1 MDEACPRRVAGQTLR
16 VSAAASDLMLRI
28 QCHRRMAGLPAGK
41 VTTEAQI
48 AAEAHGTYLEQNE
61 VLSEENALGS
71 ALYYESGGGKAFT
84 GQTAGDR
91 LERTGAVG
99 AGAAWETWERVLR
112 VTDDPDELFRD
123 PWSREAL
130 LQPAWIGAGA
140 DVIPYPIVIP
150 DTVGDVDDTDV
161 EVDRLYINLVYGMP
175 SYKAM
180 VRPVVYPVDGQVDVP
195 TSYTPSD
202 DPDNPLAVAPEIG
215 FPITI
220 SVGSDRLSSGSN
232 PYQLALGAS
241 RMVDEDGLV
250 IDLVT
255 TNPLQLRSGDLRTS
269 VVLAAREP
277 LRPGVVYKLEANITW
292 NLRSAQVRTS
302 FRTAL
307 PGDEQP

>member
-1 MDEACPRRVAGQTLR
+1 
-16 VSAAASDLMLRI
+16 MLRI
-28 QCHRRMAGLPAGK
+28 QCHRRLVGLPAGK

-48 AAEAHGTYLEQNE
+48 AAEAHGTYLEMNE
-61 VLSEENALGS
+61 VLSDANALGS
-71 ALYYESGGGKAFT
+71 ALYIESAGGEAFN

-99 AGAAWETWERVLR
+99 QGAEWETWERVLLA
-112 VTDDPDELFRD
+112 TDDPDELFRD

-130 LQPAWIGAGA
+130 LQPAWIGAGV
-140 DVIPYPIVIP
+140 DVIPYPIP
-150 DTVGDVDDTDV
+150 DPILDPADTPAEEDDAL
-161 EVDRLYINLVYGMP
+161 EVDRLYINLVYAMP

-180 VRPVVYPVDGQVDVP
+180 IRPLVYPTDGQLDVP
-195 TSYTPSD
+195 TSYTPSG
-202 DPDNPLAVAPEIG
+202 DPDNPLAVATEIG

-220 SVGSDRLSSGSN
+220 SVGSDRLSGGSN

-255 TNPLQLRSGDLRTS
+255 MNPQSSRSGDLRTS

-277 LRPGVVYKLEANITW
+277 LRPGVVYDLEASVTW

>member
-1 MDEACPRRVAGQTLR
+1 MV
-16 VSAAASDLMLRI
+16 
-28 QCHRRMAGLPAGK
+28 GLSAGK

-61 VLSEENALGS
+61 VLSDENALGS
-71 ALYYESGGGKAFT
+71 ALYVESGGGEAFN

-99 AGAAWETWERVLR
+99 GGADWETWERVLL

-130 LQPAWIGAGA
+130 LQPAWIGAGV
-140 DVIPYPIVIP
+140 DLIPYPIVLP
-150 DTVGDVDDTDV
+150 DTVDTDTV
-161 EVDRLYINLVYGMP
+161 DTDIDDAEVDRLYINLVYGMP

-180 VRPVVYPVDGQVDVP
+180 VRPVVYPVDGQLDVP

-202 DPDNPLAVAPEIG
+202 TADNPLAVAPEIG

-220 SVGSDRLSSGSN
+220 TVGSDRVSSGSN
-232 PYQLALGAS
+232 PYGLALGAA

-250 IDLVT
+250 LDLVT
-255 TNPLQLRSGDLRTS
+255 MNPQQLRSGDLRTS
-269 VVLAAREP
+269 IVVAAREP
-277 LRPGVVYKLEANITW
+277 LRPGVVYKLEANVTW

>member
-1 MDEACPRRVAGQTLR
+1 MLR
-16 VSAAASDLMLRI
+16 V
-28 QCHRRMAGLPAGK
+28 QCHRQMAGLPAGK
-41 VTTEAQI
+41 VTTQAQI

-61 VLSEENALGS
+61 VLSDENALGS
-71 ALYYESGGGKAFT
+71 ALYIESGGGEAFT

-99 AGAAWETWERVLR
+99 AGADWETWERVLLA
-112 VTDDPDELFRD
+112 TDDPDELFRD

-130 LQPAWIGAGA
+130 LQPAWIGAGV
-140 DVIPYPIVIP
+140 DVIPYPVVIP
-150 DTVGDVDDTDV
+150 DTDVADTDV
-161 EVDRLYINLVYGMP
+161 GDAEVDRLYINLVYGMP

-202 DPDNPLAVAPEIG
+202 APDNPLAIAPEIG

-220 SVGSDRLSSGSN
+220 TVGSDRLSSGSN
-232 PYQLALGAS
+232 PYGLALGAA

-250 IDLVT
+250 VDLVT
-255 TNPLQLRSGDLRTS
+255 MNPQQLRSGDLRTS
-269 VVLAAREP
+269 VVVAAREP
-277 LRPGVVYKLEANITW
+277 LRPGVVYKLEANVTW